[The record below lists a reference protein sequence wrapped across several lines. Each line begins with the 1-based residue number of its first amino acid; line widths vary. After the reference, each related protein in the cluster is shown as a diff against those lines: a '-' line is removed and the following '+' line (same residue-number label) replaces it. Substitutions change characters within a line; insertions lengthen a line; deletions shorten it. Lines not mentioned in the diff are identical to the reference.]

1 MSEFDENEMRTE
13 LPENNVEPED
23 TNVSREVINEEIK
36 ENVAESETPTDTSAP
51 EVPPVQDPSYAQKVE
66 GMNGAYQPPQNERPQ
81 YPYGNYP
88 YGSNPQQNYG
98 YQQQNNGYQRPPYG
112 NDPYRQPYNGG
123 YPQQN
128 PYSYTNN
135 QPNNGY
141 AYSRNVN
148 NTEPPQKKKKG
159 GKVFIAVA
167 AVLLIGVIA
176 GIILGILGN
185 RTPELTDKT
194 DDEETTVLNVEEF
207 SSNATP
213 DAEITSSS
221 AGALS
226 PKEIYEKV
234 KESSVGIL
242 VYDSTKALSS
252 EGTGVI
258 MTEDNDG
265 KYTYIVTCA
274 HVISD
279 KNVSIMVQL
288 FSGKEYAAQVIGFD
302 AKTDI
307 GVLRIEESGLF
318 AAEFGDSD
326 KLVVGDTVYAIGN
339 PGGTEFA
346 NSFTNGM
353 ISAIDRPVSSSS
365 TGYTMECIQHTAAIN
380 PGNSGGALVNEFGQV
395 IGINSMKI
403 IADEYEGMGFSV
415 PSSVFIGIVNEIIAN
430 GYVSNRPK
438 LGITYVAA
446 SEQQSYA
453 MYVAIKG
460 LPSGSIIVYSISEDS
475 DLVNTDVQKGDMI
488 TAVNGKGLD
497 DASDLSEVIENSKVG
512 DTITLSIVRINSDYT
527 AKEFDVKVK
536 LVEDRGDTMPEE
548 ESTTSSFY
556 DDFFNDG
563 SNGGGN
569 GGYGSDDYE
578 DFFNDFFGRYFNP

>member
-1 MSEFDENEMRTE
+1 MSEYDENGIFSDDQNEKNAAE
-13 LPENNVEPED
+13 PNVAP
-23 TNVSREVINEEIK
+23 T
-36 ENVAESETPTDTSAP
+36 ENVKHAEAQQTPTENMNTTYTEPTYSRPADN
-51 EVPPVQDPSYAQKVE
+51 EVP
-66 GMNGAYQPPQNERPQ
+66 NGCQTPPGNRPQ

-88 YGSNPQQNYG
+88 YGAP
-98 YQQQNNGYQRPPYG
+98 QNNGSQQPYTNNRYQ
-112 NDPYRQPYNGG
+112 QPYNGG
-123 YPQQN
+123 YQQPN
-128 PYSYTNN
+128 PYSYSNN

-141 AYSRNVN
+141 AYSREN
-148 NTEPPQKKKKG
+148 NTAEPKKKKNG
-159 GKVFIAVA
+159 GKIFAIIAG
-167 AVLLIGVIA
+167 VLLIAALFGVVINLFS
-176 GIILGILGN
+176 GSSQN
-185 RTPELTDKT
+185 QPEGDK
-194 DDEETTVLNVEEF
+194 EEKSTALNVEEF
-207 SSNATP
+207 SSNVTP
-213 DAEITSSS
+213 NAEYTTSSE
-221 AGALS
+221 GGPS

-242 VYDSTKALSS
+242 VYDSSKALSS

-258 MTEDNDG
+258 MTEDKDG
-265 KYTYIVTCA
+265 KYTYIITCA

-288 FSGKEYAAQVIGFD
+288 FSGKEYTAQVIGYD
-302 AKTDI
+302 VKTDI
-307 GVLRIEESGLF
+307 GVLRIEESGLKI
-318 AAEFGDSD
+318 AEFGDSG
-326 KLVVGDTVYAIGN
+326 KLSVGDTVYAIGN

-403 IADEYEGMGFSV
+403 IAQDYEGMGFSV
-415 PSSVFIGIVNEIIAN
+415 PSSVFINIVNEIIKN

-438 LGITYVAA
+438 LGITYVSAA
-446 SEQQSYA
+446 KQQTYA

-460 LPSGSIIVYSISEDS
+460 LPAGSIIVYSISKDS

-488 TAVNGKGLD
+488 TAVNGKDLN
-497 DASDLSEVIENSKVG
+497 DASDLSALIEKSKVG
-512 DTITLSIVRINSDYT
+512 DTITLRIVRINSDYT

-548 ESTTSSFY
+548 ESTTSSSQ
-556 DDFFNDG
+556 DDFFN
-563 SNGGGN
+563 GGN
-569 GGYGSDDYE
+569 SGSGSYGSDDYE